1 VGALARVS
9 PEQSFGVF
17 GREPAAIFGDA
28 DGNDLVFRLIDC
40 VKDGRGR
47 KQRNFVLAAASAK
60 ENADSNL
67 FYCHANSSL
76 ALGVFSVNP
85 MAGYGGAKATT
96 DTGNPRGHRGDTGS
110 TGGLSRFG
118 CHWRFCIIR
127 DVSTRLM
134 LRFENEQEIC
144 INLLTPRGNGCEI
157 GVLPRPVRDPSP
169 RHRAFEVL
177 IKENCQS
184 G

>member
-1 VGALARVS
+1 
-9 PEQSFGVF
+9 
-17 GREPAAIFGDA
+17 
-28 DGNDLVFRLIDC
+28 
-40 VKDGRGR
+40 
-47 KQRNFVLAAASAK
+47 VLAAAAAK

-76 ALGVFSVNP
+76 ALRVFSVNP
-85 MAGYGGAKATT
+85 MAGYGRAKATT
-96 DTGNPRGHRGDTGS
+96 DKGNQRGHRGDTGS
-110 TGGLSRFG
+110 TGGSFPFWLLLAILHHQG
-118 CHWRFCIIR
+118 CIH
-127 DVSTRLM
+127 RLI
-134 LRFENEQEIC
+134 LRFENQQEIC

-157 GVLPRPVRDPSP
+157 GVLPRPVPDPSP